1 MQVACTPAVVPVS
14 ASYRLYRCNG
24 QPSPNWLS
32 TPAASSAAA
41 GCVCSSVAPA
51 AIPTVTGPRQGN
63 GGMRSGQAVI
73 TKMEIALTRHADLHP
88 HRAVNAPSPQHLQ
101 HYCLQVDASL
111 FDHINIDDGCRSRS
125 PRPVSQSALRSVDS
139 QNEAAV
145 VMQFDATMSRARSSG
160 SSAGAKRACGHQG
173 PAVDVVEALGSFP
186 GRLAF
191 RNEHV
196 REHAERGWQRAMS
209 AGPRGLA
216 AAGGGCRSSRASRR

>member
-1 MQVACTPAVVPVS
+1 
-14 ASYRLYRCNG
+14 
-24 QPSPNWLS
+24 
-32 TPAASSAAA
+32 
-41 GCVCSSVAPA
+41 
-51 AIPTVTGPRQGN
+51 
-63 GGMRSGQAVI
+63 
-73 TKMEIALTRHADLHP
+73 MEIALTRHADLHP

-196 REHAERGWQRAMS
+196 REHAAR
-209 AGPRGLA
+209 LA
-216 AAGGGCRSSRASRR
+216 AGDVGGAKGASRCWRRLS